1 MRFSSRQAQSHRIK
15 NFLIKDLRLGMLVD
29 KYPTFQVYM
38 LVAEHRD
45 HEKIFKAVLTARI
58 ASLSGL
64 KPRLFPTY
72 RIP

>member
-1 MRFSSRQAQSHRIK
+1 
-15 NFLIKDLRLGMLVD
+15 MLVD

>member
-1 MRFSSRQAQSHRIK
+1 
-15 NFLIKDLRLGMLVD
+15 MLLN

-38 LVAEHRD
+38 LVAEHRNN
-45 HEKIFKAVLTARI
+45 EKIFKAVLTARV

-72 RIP
+72 RISSETELITQCHCVSVAWR